1 MANRTESLIAQR
13 RRAELELDSV
23 TARVRLAAADFADLS
38 RLLRMQDWLIPSAHP
53 HGPALRSLFSLSPS
67 AAHLC
72 SPIPL
77 APLRIEVVAPALTGR
92 LIDLLA

>member
-23 TARVRLAAADFADLS
+23 SARVRLAIADFADLS
-38 RLLRMQDWLIPSAHP
+38 RLLRMRDWVSPSSHP
-53 HGPALRSLFSLSPS
+53 EGPALCSPFSLAPFTASP
-67 AAHLC
+67 C
-72 SPIPL
+72 SPVL
-77 APLRIEVVAPALTGR
+77 ASPPHIEVVAPVLTSR